1 MKQRSI
7 LEQPSGTEG
16 LSLRDA
22 WNHKSLVTD
31 LSTTFEQWGYLPVRT
46 PVLDYYDAYSPLLS
60 DGHAGGMYRL
70 IDRDGD
76 LLAVRS
82 DATLFLA
89 KQVARMLANEQ
100 LPLRV
105 YYAESILRPEDR
117 EDISRNEFF
126 QIGGELIGATGRHG
140 DLEAATLLMR
150 QLDSVLP
157 GKSVLHLGNRQ
168 LIDSITYGFTDAAAA
183 DFREALS
190 LHDDERLEV
199 LLEVPGTV
207 ARSETERDGLL
218 HFLFHIGSAEET
230 RAALAE
236 LESRIGALPEA
247 FSEAVRDTIETA
259 TVLESLFDHERI
271 RIDFSE
277 SGSQSYHTGVAFRA
291 YAPGAEAAV
300 ASGGR
305 YDSLYGHF
313 GLDTEAVGFSIMLRR
328 LERLNDPGPLPEI
341 HSVSPDAGTFVER
354 LAEAEKLRKE
364 GVAVRL

>member
-16 LSLRDA
+16 LRLRDA
-22 WNHKSLVTD
+22 WNHRTLVKG
-31 LSTTFEQWGYLPVRT
+31 LSNTFEQWGYLPVRT
-46 PVLDYYDAYSPLLS
+46 PVLDYYDAFSPLLA
-60 DGHAGGMYRL
+60 DGHTDGMYRL

-89 KQVARMLANEQ
+89 KQVARMLADEQ

-126 QIGGELIGATGRHG
+126 QIGGELIGATGRDG

-150 QLDSVLP
+150 LLDSILP
-157 GKSVLHLGNRQ
+157 GESVLHIGNRR
-168 LIDSITYGFTDAAAA
+168 LVNTITAGFSDAAAA
-183 DFREALS
+183 DFREALA
-190 LHDDERLEV
+190 LHDAERLEG
-199 LLEVPGTV
+199 LF
-207 ARSETERDGLL
+207 ETPHSDKREILR
-218 HFLFHIGSAEET
+218 FLFHIGSAHET
-230 RAALAE
+230 NAALAE
-236 LESRIGALPEA
+236 LASRAETISDEFLAA
-247 FSEAVRDTIETA
+247 ARDTIETA
-259 TVLESLFDHERI
+259 TVLESIFDHERI

-313 GLDTEAVGFSIMLRR
+313 GLETEAVGFSIMLRR
-328 LERLNDPGPLPEI
+328 LEKLTDPGALPDI
-341 HSVSPDAGTFVER
+341 RTVADDGDSFVDR
-354 LAEAEKLRKE
+354 LEKAEQLRKQ
-364 GVAVRL
+364 GAAVRL